1 MLAVLDAGPGSAL
14 SGASAGAWWGIP
26 GNLLKPWHVVR
37 QRDQTNRPFV
47 RKGQAHE
54 PTLFDPDQIV
64 ELDGVPVLAPAR
76 ALLDVAGTM
85 RRGAERPRWV
95 ERLARM
101 VGNPWPIRLGRGQR
115 LRSMHGLAAR
125 RAWAGHPDRDACRR

>member
-64 ELDGVPVLAPAR
+64 ELDGVPVVVPAR
-76 ALLDVAGTM
+76 ALFDVAGTM
-85 RRGAERPRWV
+85 RRGAEK
-95 ERLARM
+95 
-101 VGNPWPIRLGRGQR
+101 
-115 LRSMHGLAAR
+115 
-125 RAWAGHPDRDACRR
+125 PDRKSTRLNSSHKCASRMPSSACKKKQITHTIDII